1 MSLSSSSTHDSQKNA
16 DPRKWGSCLWEFLH
30 TMAKNYP
37 DNPDPQHKASARQ
50 FIFSLR
56 HLLPCIT
63 CRQNYAIHLAKRQP
77 NVDSSH
83 KLQEWILWL
92 HNEVNAKVNGA
103 EPWTMEQIE
112 SRYNL
117 VDETESESE
126 NHTELHND
134 INNHNNH
141 NNNNHPNYPSFS
153 PSLQKLLKPLTDIQV
168 TLNQSNGN
176 IQIAKETIPHINKN
190 ITTTISKSPPPIR
203 DIPNNPIRS
212 RRLSTTK
219 INNRFGLKNSA
230 IGLVNQRHNSVNR
243 QFRQPSRN
251 KPVSNLERSIQ
262 TRNAPP
268 PIQLKL
274 NAPLT
279 SQHTTTAA
287 TSTRG
292 CGSNNQGLK
301 QQKPGGCGCKGK

>member
-63 CRQNYAIHLAKRQP
+63 CRQNYATHLAKRQP

-134 INNHNNH
+134 INNHNN
-141 NNNNHPNYPSFS
+141 NNHPNYPSFS
-153 PSLQKLLKPLTDIQV
+153 PSLQKLLKPISYRVAAD
-168 TLNQSNGN
+168 
-176 IQIAKETIPHINKN
+176 AKVAICPPSSGSFLLAR
-190 ITTTISKSPPPIR
+190 TTIHAAFHLIKDLI
-203 DIPNNPIRS
+203 
-212 RRLSTTK
+212 L
-219 INNRFGLKNSA
+219 F
-230 IGLVNQRHNSVNR
+230 
-243 QFRQPSRN
+243 
-251 KPVSNLERSIQ
+251 SI
-262 TRNAPP
+262 T
-268 PIQLKL
+268 
-274 NAPLT
+274 
-279 SQHTTTAA
+279 
-287 TSTRG
+287 
-292 CGSNNQGLK
+292 
-301 QQKPGGCGCKGK
+301 